1 MNQRRDCSSNADSE
15 NYLGLRFS
23 ISDPETAGRWN
34 PGQYVALSF
43 DTELSAGYSH
53 MRDDDPKSL
62 NDDYVRTF
70 TVSSAMTSPG
80 SNHNEFEITIRNVG
94 EVTRFLFRQ
103 QIRSGLEVP
112 LRGFGGTFSI
122 NQSSTETVQFVAGGI
137 GITPILAYLPHL
149 NLKHLRLYWTINVQ
163 DVGLVVD
170 TFRQQ
175 PALASST
182 SLFISGITEDNNVE
196 ARAVVVEIERSGAS
210 VSTRRMQISDLR
222 GEQDTSTKWYICTS
236 PSFRQALMAW
246 LPGKHIVY
254 EDFNY

>member
-1 MNQRRDCSSNADSE
+1 M
-15 NYLGLRFS
+15 
-23 ISDPETAGRWN
+23 
-34 PGQYVALSF
+34 ALAF
-43 DTELSAGYSH
+43 EDELSAGYSH

-70 TVSSAMTSPG
+70 TVSSSMTGPG
-80 SNHNEFEITIRNVG
+80 SNHDEFEITIRNVG

-122 NQSSTETVQFVAGGI
+122 SQSSTETIHFVAGGI

-149 NLKHLRLYWTINVQ
+149 DLNHLRLYWTINVQ

-170 TFRQQ
+170 TFKQQ

-182 SLFISGITEDNNVE
+182 SLFISGITEDNDVE
-196 ARAVVVEIERSGAS
+196 AKAVVVELERSRAL
-210 VSTRRMQISDLR
+210 VSTRRMQTSDLR
-222 GEQDTSTKWYICTS
+222 GEENPSTKWYICTS

-246 LPGKHIVY
+246 LPGKHVVY
-254 EDFNY
+254 EDFSY